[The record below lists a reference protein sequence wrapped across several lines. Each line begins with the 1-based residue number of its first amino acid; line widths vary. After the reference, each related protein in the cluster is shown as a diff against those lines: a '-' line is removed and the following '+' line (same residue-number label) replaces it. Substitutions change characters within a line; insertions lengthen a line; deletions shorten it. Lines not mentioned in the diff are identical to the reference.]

1 MNLDKIKAALLA
13 SYETDGGINHL
24 DGVNLPSQE
33 SVNAIARD
41 CMHLLFPGYFEE
53 SRIAKKDVPAL
64 VDLLR
69 NRSYAE
75 IRQRM
80 YDKEPGSPWWAA
92 CRAELDLRNGQQLGE
107 ASLALSR
114 TSEKMR
120 ASVQHFEQLADTLH
134 QATKDI
140 ADLLRG
146 TQEAGRRLEIAIYVA
161 IGVTLVQ
168 FFNLVFEIFRKH

>member
-1 MNLDKIKAALLA
+1 MPVFIN
-13 SYETDGGINHL
+13 ET
-24 DGVNLPSQE
+24 
-33 SVNAIARD
+33 RD
-41 CMHLLFPGYFEE
+41 VETRSGEE
-53 SRIAKKDVPAL
+53 PQGSEQKVPAL
-64 VDLLR
+64 VELLK

-80 YDKEPGSPWWAA
+80 YDREPGSPWWTA

-107 ASLALSR
+107 ATLAMSR

-120 ASVQHFEQLADTLH
+120 ASVQHFEQLAETLH
-134 QATKDI
+134 ESTRDVAE
-140 ADLLRG
+140 LLRA

-168 FFNLVFEIFRKH
+168 FFNLLFEISRKR